1 MKKYEDKTYEIVTF
15 LEKNTT
21 KDERS
26 MFVELIKSIVNYL
39 EKGILVTASSKIPF
53 EKLISSKISSKD
65 IEVFVSIVSKL
76 EKTQPKDLLQVPYL
90 APRIEEDFQN
100 NSKVLNLRGYNVSK
114 LLKVILS
121 MKTEYSGEKIRIV
134 LDDIGLH
141 KDADK
146 SEYYKIRGKRLSMLR
161 LIQSGLSS
169 SITRGKK
176 LVHKEITQI
185 NNNFCKELN
194 LREALIL
201 RARTEYRI
209 NTRVYKLK
217 IEK

>member
-1 MKKYEDKTYEIVTF
+1 MKKYDDKTYEIVTF

-39 EKGILVTASSKIPF
+39 EKGILVTASHKIPF

-76 EKTQPKDLLQVPYL
+76 EKTQPKDLLQVPHL

-100 NSKVLNLRGYNVSK
+100 NSKVLNLRGCNVSK

-121 MKTEYSGEKIRIV
+121 MKTEYTGEKIRIT
-134 LDDIGLH
+134 LDEIGLY
-141 KDADK
+141 KDTDR

-194 LREALIL
+194 LKEALII
-201 RARTEYRI
+201 RVRTEYRI

-217 IEK
+217 VEK